1 MMDSSDIKIL
11 RMLLRDARA
20 PLSRISKELGIS
32 MPATQ
37 KRIEHL
43 KSKGIIIGS
52 TILINNSMIGWKRT
66 IVALNARKAEYDS
79 ILEQIAKFPLV
90 TGVSQ
95 TTGPY
100 SIIVELQGPSGVVN
114 AVITHIKKLYGI
126 SDCCAISIAEKV
138 V

>member
-1 MMDSSDIKIL
+1 MDSSDIKIL
-11 RMLLRDARA
+11 RMLLLDARA
-20 PLSRISKELGIS
+20 PLSKISKELGIS
-32 MPATQ
+32 MPAAQ
-37 KRIEHL
+37 KRIERL
-43 KSKGIIIGS
+43 KAKGIIIGS

-66 IVALNARKAEYDS
+66 IIAMNARKAEYDS
-79 ILEQIAKFPLV
+79 ILEQISKFPLV

-114 AVITHIKKLYGI
+114 AVMAHIKKLHGI
-126 SDCCAISIAEKV
+126 SDCCAISVAERV